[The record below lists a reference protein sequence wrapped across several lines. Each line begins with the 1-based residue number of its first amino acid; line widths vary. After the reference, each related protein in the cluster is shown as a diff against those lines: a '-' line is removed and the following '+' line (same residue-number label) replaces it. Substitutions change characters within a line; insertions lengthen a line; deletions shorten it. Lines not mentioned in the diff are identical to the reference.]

1 MWQKLT
7 KQIRQLPGVLVIAPS
22 VAGLAI
28 AGSIAGIFQLLE
40 WATLDRFFSL
50 RPTEPVDE
58 RIVIVTVGES
68 DITRLGQWPMSDGAM
83 AQILQNIQAQQPLGV
98 GIDIYRDLPVAPGH
112 DELVA
117 LFKSTPN
124 IIGIEKVG
132 GKKIA
137 PSPTLKQLG
146 QVGASDLV
154 MDADGKVRRG
164 LILIGT
170 EEGEYREGLAV
181 KLALLYLKNQ
191 GITLEE
197 INGAKQIYGL
207 GKAKFVPLTKEHE
220 GGGYVGTD
228 TAGYQI
234 LMNYR
239 GGLERFHHISLTD
252 VLENRI
258 PAGLFRDRIVY
269 IGATAPSLNDL
280 FQTPL
285 NIYFN
290 PLDTNRKTQK
300 FTTELTPGVVI
311 HANLTSQILR
321 AAIEGRPMLQAWSK
335 KLNWAWIVA
344 WSFIGAGLCWQ
355 LLETKYFK
363 NNTFYKGTA
372 TSIIISGSTI
382 FSISYFAFAQ
392 GWVIP
397 VFSPILAMTASAV
410 LITNYHNQWQLK
422 RTNDALEKAN
432 ETLEEY
438 ARKLELKVEERT
450 REIKSAL
457 ENLKSTQAQLIH
469 AEKMSSLGQMVAG
482 VAHEINNPI
491 SFIYGNLTPAADYIH
506 DLLNLITL
514 YREHYPEPVPEIK
527 DEIESIDLEFLI
539 EDLQKLLESMKGG
552 ATRIRNI
559 VLSLRNFSR
568 LDESDMKE
576 VNIHEGI
583 ESTLVILHP
592 RLEEKGIKL
601 LQEYGK
607 IPLVSCYASQI
618 NQVFMNILNNAVS
631 ALSEQIKPAEIGNGN
646 GKYNGCT
653 KQDLTITIR
662 TAVTEDNFV
671 KISIADN
678 GPGISETVLP
688 KTFDPFF
695 TTKPV
700 GAGTGLGLS
709 TSYFIVV
716 DRHGGKLRCVSEPGK
731 GAEFI
736 VEIPIY
742 QGTEKLKPAP
752 PVSHRNDIGG

>member
-7 KQIRQLPGVLVIAPS
+7 KQIRQLPGVLIIAPS

-50 RPTEPVDE
+50 RPPEPVDE

-68 DITRLGQWPMSDGAM
+68 DITRLGHWPMSDGAM
-83 AQILQNIQAQQPLGV
+83 AQILQNIQAQQPLAV
-98 GIDIYRDLPVAPGH
+98 GIDIYRDIPVAPGH

-117 LFKSTPN
+117 LFKSKPN

-146 QVGASDLV
+146 QLGASDLV

-191 GITLEE
+191 GIELEE
-197 INGAKQIYGL
+197 IDGNKQIYGL

-239 GGLERFHHISLTD
+239 GGLERFHNISLTD

-258 PAGLFRDRIVY
+258 PADLFRDRIVY

-280 FQTPL
+280 FLTPL

-290 PLDTNRKTQK
+290 PIDTNRKTEK

-311 HANLTSQILR
+311 HANLTSQILS
-321 AAIEGRPMLQAWSK
+321 AAIEGRTMLKAWSK

-355 LLETKYFK
+355 FLETKHFK

-382 FSISYFAFAQ
+382 FGISYVAFTQ

-397 VFSPILAMTASAV
+397 VFSPIVAMTASAI

-422 RTNDALEKAN
+422 KTNEALEQAN
-432 ETLEEY
+432 NTLEEY
-438 ARKLELKVEERT
+438 AKQLEIKVEERT

-491 SFIYGNLTPAADYIH
+491 SFIYGNLTPAADYIN

-514 YREHYPEPVPEIK
+514 YQKNYPHPVPEIES
-527 DEIESIDLEFLI
+527 EIESIDLEFLN
-539 EDLQKLLESMKGG
+539 EDLQKLLDSMKSG

-583 ESTLVILHP
+583 ESTLVILQP
-592 RLEEKGIKL
+592 RLEENQIKL
-601 LQEYGK
+601 LQKYGK

-618 NQVFMNILNNAVS
+618 NQVFMNIVNNAIS
-631 ALSEQIKPAEIGNGN
+631 ALAETINSPDTGNGN
-646 GKYNGCT
+646 GKYQWGKN
-653 KQDLTITIR
+653 QELTITIS
-662 TAVTEDNFV
+662 TELTEDNFV
-671 KISIADN
+671 RISIADN

-688 KTFDPFF
+688 KIFDPFF

-742 QGTEKLKPAP
+742 QGGSKLKPAP
-752 PVSHRNDIGG
+752 LSPKVTTEGG